1 MPAVLARPQPPAYTA
16 GMVRDEAVSGSNKV
30 VSDDGVAWQTFSS
43 AGGATCFFRVEGRAL
58 ENVIVGH
65 MDAPVAERLM
75 HEFDL
80 VERAH
85 GTFVGFHSWLQ
96 APTYSTE
103 YRGLWMKWLADKNQ
117 SGSLTETHFLTAS
130 RIVRMGLTVANIA
143 YPKIRFG
150 IHETE
155 PSYLAARRVFMTDAT
170 TPPPRR

>member
-1 MPAVLARPQPPAYTA
+1 
-16 GMVRDEAVSGSNKV
+16 MVGA
-30 VSDDGVAWQTFSS
+30 DGVAWQTFTVSS
-43 AGGATCFFRVEGRAL
+43 TSVWFRVQGSAL

-80 VERAH
+80 VEAAH
-85 GTFVGFHSWLQ
+85 GSFVGFHSWLE

-103 YRGLWMKWLADKNQ
+103 FRGLWMKWLAEKNKT
-117 SGSLTETHFLTAS
+117 GALKETHFLTSS

-150 IHETE
+150 IHEHTAD
-155 PSYLAARRVFMTDAT
+155 YVAARGAFMTSA
-170 TPPPRR
+170 TPPSR

>member
-1 MPAVLARPQPPAYTA
+1 MLARPPTSAYTCR
-16 GMVRDEAVSGSNKV
+16 MVRGEAVSGSSTIV
-30 VSDDGVAWQTFSS
+30 GDDGVRWQSFSS
-43 AGGATCFFRVEGRAL
+43 AGGATVFFRVEGKAL

-80 VERAH
+80 VEQAH
-85 GTFVGFHSWLQ
+85 GSFVGFHSWLN

-103 YRGLWMKWLADKNQ
+103 YRGLWMKWLADKNT
-117 SGSLTETHFLTAS
+117 SGALKETHFLTSS

-155 PSYLAARRVFMTDAT
+155 PSYLAARRVFMTDAV